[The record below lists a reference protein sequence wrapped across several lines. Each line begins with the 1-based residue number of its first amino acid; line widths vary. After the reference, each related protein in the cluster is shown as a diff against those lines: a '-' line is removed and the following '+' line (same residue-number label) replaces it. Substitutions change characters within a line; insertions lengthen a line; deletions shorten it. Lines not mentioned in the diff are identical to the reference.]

1 MTRKRSLSVVQ
12 ALFHSGHRGKP
23 DYFFIT
29 LFFILLTFGLI
40 MLSSASSVV
49 SYQKFGNS
57 FYYISHQLLFGAI
70 PGLFLFF
77 LMSRIDYHL
86 WKRYAFFLIA
96 GSVALLTL
104 VFLPGVGFSY
114 GGATRWIHLGPI
126 LFQPSE
132 VVKLTF
138 LLYLAT
144 WLSSKGEKNIKDFSY
159 GFLPFMSLVGS
170 IALLI
175 ILEPDIGTM
184 AVIIAIAF
192 SMYLVAGAR
201 LRHIALALSGA
212 GILFFI
218 LVNTASYRLQRFMTF
233 LHPELDPQGIGYHL
247 NQALLAVGSGGFF
260 GRGVGHSRQKFAY
273 LPEATGDSIFAII
286 AEELGFAVSSLVVI
300 LFVLFTFRGFRIA
313 LEAPDDF
320 GRFLCIGIMTWVALQ
335 AFINIGAMLS
345 LLPLTGIPLPFVSYG
360 SSSLLVLMAAMGI
373 ITNVSRQSKGD
384 SV

>member
-1 MTRKRSLSVVQ
+1 M
-12 ALFHSGHRGKP
+12 
-23 DYFFIT
+23 
-29 LFFILLTFGLI
+29 
-40 MLSSASSVV
+40 
-49 SYQKFGNS
+49 
-57 FYYISHQLLFGAI
+57 
-70 PGLFLFF
+70 
-77 LMSRIDYHL
+77 
-86 WKRYAFFLIA
+86 
-96 GSVALLTL
+96 
-104 VFLPGVGFSY
+104 
-114 GGATRWIHLGPI
+114 
-126 LFQPSE
+126 
-132 VVKLTF
+132 KLTF

-218 LVNTASYRLQRFMTF
+218 LVNTAPYRLQRFMTF

-260 GRGVGHSRQKFAY
+260 GRGFGHSRQKFAY

-373 ITNVSRQSKGD
+373 ITNVSRQSN
-384 SV
+384 V